1 MALKVSSPASHD
13 RINHNKLKLTIA
25 NTENR
30 RVLCDLYLN
39 VREWKDTMI
48 IAAFPKVPILINFL
62 SKNDYITL
70 LKTQITKRINNT
82 RVVVY
87 IIIAYI
93 KINYRYITIKRR
105 TYPAS
110 LET

>member
-1 MALKVSSPASHD
+1 
-13 RINHNKLKLTIA
+13 
-25 NTENR
+25 
-30 RVLCDLYLN
+30 
-39 VREWKDTMI
+39 MI
-48 IAAFPKVPILINFL
+48 IAAFPKVPILVNFL

-82 RVVVY
+82 RVVY
-87 IIIAYI
+87 ITIAYI
-93 KINYRYITIKRR
+93 KINYRYVTMKRR